1 MTLSERPA
9 KVREPAR
16 AAVVA
21 DVAGRARA
29 AAARE
34 RARVYGGVVLL
45 GAALLLIWEY
55 PIGLVIERRYVSKPS
70 EVAVRLADLA
80 FGGGLWNHITT
91 TMGEAGLGYLIG
103 VAVGLV
109 AALLL
114 VAVPLLDEITGPF
127 LAAFY
132 SIPKIALAP
141 MFIMWFGLGALPKVL
156 LAALMVF
163 LVVLVNTIAGIR
175 GISPGLI
182 EVSRVLGARGPR
194 LVRAVVLPGAAPA
207 VLASVRLTFSRAMV
221 GAILGEFIAATQ
233 GLGFLIVRSSRQFET
248 ATMFAGIVVVAVLV
262 LIVNGVI
269 RLLEAW
275 LVPWSKAEVHG

>member
-1 MTLSERPA
+1 MTVSA
-9 KVREPAR
+9 VRETSHAT
-16 AAVVA
+16 VVKDVA
-21 DVAGRARA
+21 DRART

-34 RARVYGGVVLL
+34 RARVYGGIALL
-45 GAALLLIWEY
+45 GLALLLIWEFAV
-55 PIGLVIERRYVSKPS
+55 GLVIERRYVSKPS
-70 EVAVRLADLA
+70 EVATRLLDLA
-80 FGGGLWNHITT
+80 IDGGLWGHIAT
-91 TMGEAGLGYLIG
+91 TMSEAGLGYLIG

-114 VAVPLLDEITGPF
+114 VAVPLLDEIAGPF

-163 LVVLVNTIAGIR
+163 LVVLVNTIAGVR
-175 GISPGLI
+175 GISPGLVD
-182 EVSRVLGARGPR
+182 VSRVLGARGPR
-194 LVRAVVLPGAAPA
+194 LVRSVVLPGAAPA

-248 ATMFAGIVVVAVLV
+248 ATMFAGIVVVAALV
-262 LIVNGVI
+262 MIVNGVI
-269 RLLEAW
+269 RLIEAR
-275 LVPWSKAEVHG
+275 LLPWSTTEVHG

>member
-1 MTLSERPA
+1 MTLSKVSE
-9 KVREPAR
+9 VREPSH
-16 AAVVA
+16 AAVVR
-21 DVAGRARA
+21 DVAERARA

-34 RARVYGGVVLL
+34 RARVYGGIAAL
-45 GAALLLIWEY
+45 GVALLLIWEFA
-55 PIGLVIERRYVSKPS
+55 IGLVIERRYVSKPS
-70 EVAVRLADLA
+70 EVAGRLGELA
-80 FGGGLWNHITT
+80 VDGRLWGHIST
-91 TMGEAGLGYLIG
+91 TMTEAGLGYLIG

-109 AALLL
+109 AALVL
-114 VAVPLLDEITGPF
+114 VAVPLLDEIAGPF

-141 MFIMWFGLGALPKVL
+141 MFIMWFGLGMMPKVL

-163 LVVLVNTIAGIR
+163 LVVLVNTIAGVR
-175 GISPGLI
+175 GISPGLV
-182 EVSRVLGARGPR
+182 EVSRVMGARGLT

-221 GAILGEFIAATQ
+221 GAVLGEFIAATQ

-262 LIVNGVI
+262 MIVNGVI
-269 RLLEAW
+269 RLAEAR
-275 LVPWSKAEVHG
+275 LLPWCSTEVRG